1 MVARIWVRLT
11 SHPFILCLVGIYTQ
25 SLATLFSN
33 TEILTFNIRNNNSFF
48 CQTLRPP
55 SPLPSPDN
63 VTGLYCPIPAGP
75 FAFSAYAPLGSSR
88 ELATV
93 QTTLRAVDPFSN
105 ELLCLNIATTP
116 LEPGTQGSVYGNARL
131 IFIGTVTLCA
141 VYWLLVAIARLSSAW
156 ARRSGWSRS
165 GFWNSVENVGFVV
178 ASAISGEGLSK
189 SPALMRFG
197 TSFIVWCSV
206 MAGAR
211 SDLSTLCLLV
221 RSPPAFPTAATPS
234 MRDVFFHTQWCA
246 ALAMVAVQWP
256 EFICNHP
263 FLALRPSCL
272 S

>member
-1 MVARIWVRLT
+1 
-11 SHPFILCLVGIYTQ
+11 
-25 SLATLFSN
+25 
-33 TEILTFNIRNNNSFF
+33 
-48 CQTLRPP
+48 
-55 SPLPSPDN
+55 
-63 VTGLYCPIPAGP
+63 
-75 FAFSAYAPLGSSR
+75 
-88 ELATV
+88 
-93 QTTLRAVDPFSN
+93 
-105 ELLCLNIATTP
+105 
-116 LEPGTQGSVYGNARL
+116 
-131 IFIGTVTLCA
+131 
-141 VYWLLVAIARLSSAW
+141 
-156 ARRSGWSRS
+156 
-165 GFWNSVENVGFVV
+165 VENVGFVV